1 MSSPP
6 SLPTDGT
13 HVLLI
18 DDNLDEL
25 RLLADI
31 LRSARF
37 RLSVALDGT
46 QGYHR
51 AVATPPDLILL
62 DVNMPRMDG
71 FATARLLRAHSAT
84 AHVPIIFL
92 SAANTLE
99 ERLQGLRVGGV
110 DYVLKP
116 FDAEEVL
123 ARIQVHLTLAG
134 RMAAPAAGLPA
145 TPLPSGVEDA
155 DTVFVRAAMRYL
167 TLNLRSEHS
176 LDSVAHA
183 VGTHSKRLSRA
194 FRAHLSQ
201 TVFEFLRQ
209 ERLREAQRLLGQTSL
224 GILDVAAEVG
234 FASAANFATAFREQ
248 VGMTPTAYRRQ
259 AARPS

>member
-1 MSSPP
+1 MFSPP
-6 SLPTDGT
+6 SLPSDST
-13 HVLLI
+13 HILLI

-31 LRSARF
+31 LRSARY
-37 RLSVALDGT
+37 RLSVALDGA

-51 AVATPPDLILL
+51 AVASPPDLILL
-62 DVNMPRMDG
+62 DVSMPRMDG
-71 FATARLLRAHSAT
+71 FATARLLKAHAAT
-84 AHVPIIFL
+84 AAVPIIFL
-92 SAANTLE
+92 SAASTLE

-134 RMAAPAAGLPA
+134 NSAPLPKQVAAPEGD
-145 TPLPSGVEDA
+145 DA
-155 DTVFVRAAMRYL
+155 DAVFVRAAMRYL

-194 FRAHLSQ
+194 FRAQLSQ

-209 ERLREAQRLLGQTSL
+209 ERLREAQRLLSQTSL
-224 GILDVAAEVG
+224 GVLDVAAEVG

-248 VGMTPTAYRRQ
+248 VGVTPTAYRRQ
-259 AARPS
+259 SARR